1 MNVTSLLMSVVLVA
15 VILIG
20 CNTNERAIAVL
31 QTQVHGLSTRLD
43 SLLIEHESL
52 KSELQSIK
60 SEQSLNEFLRGLD
73 EVAYLTPGEE
83 GYSVVKSDIGPITVS
98 LKDVKPYANG
108 SRITLQFGNILN
120 ATITGVKAK
129 LEWGSVDAKGIPKN
143 ETQKSREITFRKSLS
158 SGSWTK
164 ISVVLERVPPS
175 DLGFVRVR
183 ELKHTGIILLQE

>member
-1 MNVTSLLMSVVLVA
+1 
-15 VILIG
+15 
-20 CNTNERAIAVL
+20 
-31 QTQVHGLSTRLD
+31 
-43 SLLIEHESL
+43 
-52 KSELQSIK
+52 
-60 SEQSLNEFLRGLD
+60 LD

-83 GYSVVKSDIGPITVS
+83 GYSVVKSDIGAITVS

-143 ETQKSREITFRKSLS
+143 ETQKSREITFSKSLR

>member
-1 MNVTSLLMSVVLVA
+1 MSVVLVA

-20 CNTNERAIAVL
+20 CNTNERAIADL
-31 QTQVHGLSTRLD
+31 QTQVHGLTTRLD

-60 SEQSLNEFLRGLD
+60 SEQSFNEFLRGLD

-83 GYSVVKSDIGPITVS
+83 GYSVVKTNIGAITVS

-143 ETQKSREITFRKSLS
+143 ETQKSREITFSKSLR
-158 SGSWTK
+158 SGSWTN

-183 ELKHTGIILLQE
+183 ELQHTGIILLRE